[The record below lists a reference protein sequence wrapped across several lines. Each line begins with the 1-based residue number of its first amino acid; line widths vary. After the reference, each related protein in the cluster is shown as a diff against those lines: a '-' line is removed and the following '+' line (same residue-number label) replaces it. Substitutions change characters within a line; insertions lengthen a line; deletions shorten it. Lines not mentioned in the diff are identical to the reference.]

1 MKYVDEFR
9 DSKIAKGLK
18 AKIAEEARDRKITLM
33 EVCGTHTMAIA
44 RFGIKSLLP
53 KNTKLLSGP
62 GCPVCVTTTAFIDRA
77 IACSREPDIIV
88 ATFGDMMKVPGSTS
102 SLWREK
108 TRGMDIRI
116 VYSVAVALK
125 FARENPN
132 KKVVFLGV
140 GFETT
145 VPSIAAS
152 IIEANA
158 KSVDNFYVLCG
169 HKLIPPVLKALL
181 DSGDV
186 RIDGFILPG
195 HVSTITGTKVY
206 DFIPKNYGVACC
218 VSGFEPLDV
227 LYSILKLVESIANGE
242 PRVDNEYKR
251 AVREDGNIKAKSIVQ
266 EVFDVCDTDWR
277 GIGKVDK
284 SGLCMKDTYRRHD
297 ALAQVQVGPEET
309 REYPECIC
317 GEILRGVKTP
327 LDCKLF
333 KTVCNPQNA
342 LGPCMVSSEGTCAAY
357 YKYGG

>member
-1 MKYVDEFR
+1 MKYIDEFR
-9 DSKIAKGLK
+9 DSKLAKGLRSRIK
-18 AKIAEEARDRKITLM
+18 EIAQDRKVTLM

-53 KNTKLLSGP
+53 KNIKLLSGP
-62 GCPVCVTTTAFIDRA
+62 GCPVCVTPTAFIDRA
-77 IACSREPDIIV
+77 IAYSREPNIVV

-102 SLWREK
+102 SLWKEK
-108 TRGMDIRI
+108 SKGMDIRI
-116 VYSVAVALK
+116 VYSVAAALK
-125 FARENPN
+125 FAKHNPN
-132 KKVVFLGV
+132 KKVIFLAV

-145 VPSIAAS
+145 VPSIATS
-152 IIEANA
+152 IIEAQA
-158 KSVDNFYVLCG
+158 KGIANFFVLCG

-181 DSGDV
+181 DSDDV

-206 DFIPKNYGVACC
+206 EFIPKNYGVACC

-242 PRVDNEYKR
+242 PRVDNEYRR
-251 AVREDGNIKAKSIVQ
+251 AVREDGNIKAKSIMQ

-277 GIGKVDK
+277 GIGRVDK
-284 SGLCMKDTYRRHD
+284 SGLRIKDKYGKHD
-297 ALAQVQVGPEET
+297 ALIQVKVEPEET
-309 REYPECIC
+309 REYPDCIC

-333 KTVCNPQNA
+333 KTICNPQNA